1 MVVSAVE
8 SSPTSAEH
16 RVDPLGDPF
25 LRTCFA
31 LPARPV
37 TFLRRPRLTRHLD
50 QALRTPL
57 TMVNGAAGAGKTLLV
72 ADWAAGLAQPPAW
85 LTMEAEEERPGM
97 FWAYFLH
104 ALRAWGSP
112 ISEQVGGPAD
122 ANHVNR
128 RVLSAIAEDLQARSP
143 AVTVVLDECDRVTVP
158 EVAEQLDFVLQ
169 HAGQGLRLVLV
180 TRTEPMLSL
189 HRYRAAGALTEIRN
203 AELAFTPEE
212 AAALLEGHGLS
223 LPVGTARALVD
234 RTRGWAAG
242 LRLSALAA
250 QQSPDPETYLK
261 EFEASRST
269 VADFL
274 LAEVLER
281 QPEQTQDL
289 LLRVSVLDRLC
300 PDLVNAL
307 TGRTDAERILSELCR
322 GNAFVEQ
329 LGHSWYRLH
338 PLFGEILRAHLRV
351 RRPGLE
357 PELHRRAARWLR
369 RAGSLP
375 ETLSHGAAAGD
386 WEFTAGALVDDLAI
400 GQFFTGLRSDDL
412 ARLFSRMDP
421 GATSPATDLVRAAR
435 ELSQSDLGRGTAHL
449 RHAEA
454 RLATGRADPAAA
466 QLCCALLEALAARL
480 SGSPAR
486 AERAAESADEVQP
499 EVPAHLLDRHPELPA
514 LLLTHLGS
522 TRVWA
527 GRFEDAR
534 VSLSRV
540 ADSPGRAA
548 TLLAR
553 EESMGH
559 LALID
564 YLNGW
569 TGRAEH
575 QALESVNG
583 TEQCG
588 PFGPGGSGIGRVV
601 LAAVAVDRNEL
612 ARAEAL
618 LDEADGPPASLHDPV
633 TAAGRAMVAARLQLA
648 RGNTRAAV
656 EAADPAVAAD
666 VASPWADSHEMLV
679 TSAAHLAEGRYES
692 AAEVLRQLGDG
703 QPVCAVE
710 AARIQLAMGDAGAA
724 IDLLDSVPGAHPAAG
739 PAVTVRA
746 MLVRAQA
753 ADAAGDAAGAR
764 RLVALALHEARRE
777 RLRRPFLDAGR
788 WLRPLLV
795 TAPLHQLAAGWLR
808 PDSSSYGAPGG
819 PGGPPWPI
827 VVEELSTREQDV
839 LERLAQMMSTQEIA
853 ADLFVSVNTVK
864 THLKSLYRKLGVNRR
879 SDAARRGRDLRLL

>member
-1 MVVSAVE
+1 
-8 SSPTSAEH
+8 
-16 RVDPLGDPF
+16 
-25 LRTCFA
+25 
-31 LPARPV
+31 
-37 TFLRRPRLTRHLD
+37 
-50 QALRTPL
+50 
-57 TMVNGAAGAGKTLLV
+57 
-72 ADWAAGLAQPPAW
+72 
-85 LTMEAEEERPGM
+85 
-97 FWAYFLH
+97 
-104 ALRAWGSP
+104 
-112 ISEQVGGPAD
+112 
-122 ANHVNR
+122 
-128 RVLSAIAEDLQARSP
+128 
-143 AVTVVLDECDRVTVP
+143 
-158 EVAEQLDFVLQ
+158 
-169 HAGQGLRLVLV
+169 
-180 TRTEPMLSL
+180 
-189 HRYRAAGALTEIRN
+189 
-203 AELAFTPEE
+203 
-212 AAALLEGHGLS
+212 
-223 LPVGTARALVD
+223 
-234 RTRGWAAG
+234 
-242 LRLSALAA
+242 
-250 QQSPDPETYLK
+250 
-261 EFEASRST
+261 
-269 VADFL
+269 
-274 LAEVLER
+274 
-281 QPEQTQDL
+281 
-289 LLRVSVLDRLC
+289 
-300 PDLVNAL
+300 
-307 TGRTDAERILSELCR
+307 
-322 GNAFVEQ
+322 
-329 LGHSWYRLH
+329 
-338 PLFGEILRAHLRV
+338 
-351 RRPGLE
+351 
-357 PELHRRAARWLR
+357 
-369 RAGSLP
+369 
-375 ETLSHGAAAGD
+375 
-386 WEFTAGALVDDLAI
+386 
-400 GQFFTGLRSDDL
+400 
-412 ARLFSRMDP
+412 
-421 GATSPATDLVRAAR
+421 
-435 ELSQSDLGRGTAHL
+435 
-449 RHAEA
+449 
-454 RLATGRADPAAA
+454 
-466 QLCCALLEALAARL
+466 
-480 SGSPAR
+480 
-486 AERAAESADEVQP
+486 
-499 EVPAHLLDRHPELPA
+499 
-514 LLLTHLGS
+514 
-522 TRVWA
+522 
-527 GRFEDAR
+527 
-534 VSLSRV
+534 
-540 ADSPGRAA
+540 
-548 TLLAR
+548 
-553 EESMGH
+553 MGH